1 VSKYVYFFGGGKA
14 DGNKDMKDVLGGKGA
29 GLAEMTNAGLPVP
42 PGFTVSTA
50 ACNLFVERGG
60 SLPGEI
66 DREIEAALA
75 RLESLMGKRLG
86 DADDPLLVS
95 VRSGAKFSMPGMMD
109 TILNLGLNDRSL
121 EGLKRKTGNGRFAKD
136 SHRRFIQMYGN
147 VVLGIDKDRFEHE
160 LAAVKKKHGARADV
174 DLAEAALDEVIA
186 RFKRVVQE
194 ETGHP
199 FPQDPRE
206 QLRGARDAVFRS
218 WMNPRAV
225 TYRKLNDIPHDLGT
239 AVNVQTMVFGNMG
252 EDSGTGVG
260 FTRNPSTGAKEFFG
274 EFLQNAQGEDV
285 VAGTRTPRPIAE
297 LETVM
302 PEAYRQLREIT
313 SRLERHYKDV
323 QDFEFT
329 IQEGHLYM
337 LQTRSGKRTGLAAV
351 HIAVDMVEEG
361 ILKPSEALGRVEPQ
375 ALDQLLHPI
384 FDPKERA
391 RAEIAAKG
399 LPASPGAAT
408 GAVVFT
414 ADDAVAWSG
423 RGKRVVLVR
432 METVPDDI
440 HGMSVAQG
448 ILTATGG
455 ATSHAAVVGRQM
467 GKPAVVGCGALDID
481 AHGRQLRVGRAVL
494 KEGDSISIDGST
506 GEVILRELPTS
517 PSEVI
522 QVVNGTMKPERS
534 VLYRKFEKLLSWADE
549 VRRLGVRANAD
560 IPRDA
565 KIAFAF
571 GARGIGLCR
580 TEHMFFA
587 AERLPH
593 VVKMILSAARGQKGV
608 DLKADVDRRL
618 AEAKGAQGKALRE
631 ERARIDKE
639 YGRAIADYTGALAKL
654 LPMQRSD
661 FAGLF
666 REMRGTPVTIR
677 TLDPP
682 LHEFLPKR
690 EELMVQIATLKAG
703 GGEKRN
709 RAKIARLS
717 KLLRAVEEL
726 HEFNPM
732 LGHRGCR
739 LGITYPEI
747 TRMQARAIF
756 EAARDV
762 ARRGTPV
769 KPEVMIPLVG
779 HVEELRRQ
787 KRIVQQA
794 AEEVL
799 GNGATGAASNKQVRA
814 ARAAD
819 SLRREARG
827 SKGARRSAPL
837 VDDESPNRHQRKT
850 EVDYLIGTMIEVP
863 RGALTADEIA
873 KEAEFFSFGT
883 NDLTQMGF
891 GLSRDDAGRFLAYYL
906 EHGLLE
912 KDPFVSLDGTGVGQL
927 VEIGV
932 RKGREAKAGLK
943 IGVCGEHGGDPSS
956 IRFFHAAG
964 LDYVSCSPYR
974 VPIARL
980 AAAQAQLEQ
989 PVGD

>member
-1 VSKYVYFFGGGKA
+1 MVAQYVYFFGGGKA
-14 DGNKDMKDVLGGKGA
+14 DGNKDMKEILGGKGS

-42 PGFTVSTA
+42 PGFTVSTR
-50 ACNLFVERGG
+50 ACNLFSERGT
-60 SLPGEI
+60 LPPEIDGEI
-66 DREIEAALA
+66 DAALT
-75 RLESLMGKRLG
+75 RLESLTAKKLG
-86 DADDPLLVS
+86 AAEDPLLVS

-109 TILNLGLNDRSL
+109 TILNLGLNDRSVL
-121 EGLKRKTGNGRFAKD
+121 GLKAKTANGRFAKD
-136 SHRRFIQMYGN
+136 SYRRFIQMYGN
-147 VVLGIDKDRFEHE
+147 VVLGIDKDAFEHE
-160 LAAVKKKHGARADV
+160 LAAVKKKQRVASDV
-174 DLAEAALDEVIA
+174 ELTETALDEVIGRYKA
-186 RFKRVVQE
+186 VVE
-194 ETGHP
+194 ETTGGA
-199 FPQDPRE
+199 FPQDPRQ
-206 QLRGARDAVFRS
+206 QLRGARDAVFKS

-239 AVNVQTMVFGNMG
+239 AVNVQTMVFGNKG
-252 EDSGTGVG
+252 ETSATGVG
-260 FTRNPSTGAKEFFG
+260 FTRNPSTGAKEFYG

-285 VAGTRTPRPIAE
+285 VAGIRTPRPIAE
-297 LETVM
+297 LEKVM

-313 SRLERHYKDV
+313 TRLERHYKDV

-329 IQEGHLYM
+329 IEENKLYM
-337 LQTRSGKRTGLAAV
+337 LQTRNGKRTGVAAV

-361 ILKPSEALGRVEPQ
+361 ILTPREAVLKVEPQ
-375 ALDQLLHPI
+375 ALDQLLHPV

-391 RAEIAAKG
+391 RSEVAAKG

-408 GAVVFT
+408 GGIVFT
-414 ADDAVAWSG
+414 ADDAVAWTQKG
-423 RGKRVVLVR
+423 RRVVLVR

-455 ATSHAAVVGRQM
+455 MTSHAAVVGRQM
-467 GKPAVVGCGALDID
+467 GKPAVVGCGSLTID
-481 AHGRQLRVGRAVL
+481 AKARRLKVGRAVL
-494 KEGDSISIDGST
+494 EEGDPLSLDGSS

-517 PSEVI
+517 PSEVL
-522 QVVNGTMKPERS
+522 QVVEGRLPAERS
-534 VLYRKFEKLLSWADE
+534 PLYRKFEKLLSWADE
-549 VRRLGVRANAD
+549 IRRLGIRANAD

-565 KIAFAF
+565 KTAFAF

-587 AERLPH
+587 DDRLPH
-593 VVKMILSAARGQKGV
+593 VVKMILSAARGQRGL
-608 DLKADVDRRL
+608 DLVRRL
-618 AEAKGAQGKALRE
+618 GERLKDAPRAQAAEIRKEIARVEREYGKAV
-631 ERARIDKE
+631 
-639 YGRAIADYTGALAKL
+639 ADYSGALAKL
-654 LPMQRSD
+654 LPMQRAD

-666 REMRGTPVTIR
+666 REMHGHPVTIR

-690 EELMVQIATLKAG
+690 EELMVQIATLKAKG
-703 GGEKRN
+703 A
-709 RAKIARLS
+709 AKNKAKAARLE
-717 KLLRAVEEL
+717 KLLRGVEEL

-756 EAARDV
+756 EAAAQV
-762 ARRGTPV
+762 ARKGTPV
-769 KPEVMIPLVG
+769 KPEIMIPLVG

-787 KRIVQQA
+787 KRIVLEVAQ
-794 AEEVL
+794 EVL
-799 GNGATGAASNKQVRA
+799 GKDGAGV
-814 ARAAD
+814 
-819 SLRREARG
+819 EFH
-827 SKGARRSAPL
+827 
-837 VDDESPNRHQRKT
+837 V
-850 EVDYLIGTMIEVP
+850 GTMIEVP

-873 KEAEFFSFGT
+873 READFFSFGT

-891 GLSRDDAGRFLAYYL
+891 GLSRDDAGRFLAYYID
-906 EHGLLE
+906 HGLLD
-912 KDPFVSLDGTGVGQL
+912 KDPFVTLDASGVGQL
-927 VEIGV
+927 VEVGV
-932 RKGREAKAGLK
+932 KKGRQSKSTLK
-943 IGVCGEHGGDPSS
+943 IGVCGEHGGDPAS

-980 AAAQAQLEQ
+980 AAAHAQLEQ